1 MWGWR
6 LLACAG
12 VAVALPALPAGA
24 ASQNVNAT
32 GSNTFEPANVT
43 ILQGESVSWQNDSGS
58 HNVHFEDNAFVQPPA
73 PDSSAWSTTR
83 TFPTP
88 GVYKYYCDAHVIS
101 DNMRGTVTVLPPG
114 STPPPPPPPVTDKSA
129 PALKLSG
136 KSTQRV
142 LRQRAVRLVVRVDE
156 AASVLARARV
166 SVPGASAT
174 VRARD
179 AKAQLVRG
187 RDTKLRLKF
196 TSKSL
201 RRLRG
206 ALRKRSVLTA
216 RVTVTATDKAGN
228 KRTLKSKFAL
238 RR

>member
-6 LLACAG
+6 VLACAAA
-12 VAVALPALPAGA
+12 AVALPALPAGA
-24 ASQNVNAT
+24 TNQVVTAT
-32 GSNTFEPANVT
+32 GDNKFEPANVT
-43 ILQGESVSWQNDSGS
+43 IIQGESVTWNNDSGF
-58 HNVHFEDNAFVQPPA
+58 HNVHFDDNSFDQPPD
-73 PDSSAWSTTR
+73 PQPSPWTVPR
-83 TFPTP
+83 TFLTP
-88 GVYKYYCDAHVIS
+88 GTYTYYCEAHLTS

-114 STPPPPPPPVTDKSA
+114 STLPPPPPPVTDKSA

-136 KSTQRV
+136 KSTQHV
-142 LRQRAVRLVVRVDE
+142 LRQRGVRLRVRVDE
-156 AASVLARARV
+156 AASVLARGRV

-174 VRARD
+174 VSARD
-179 AKAQLVRG
+179 AKAKLVAG

-196 TSKSL
+196 SSKSL